1 MIKPD
6 SSDFFTFSKKKIT
19 VQLKKT
25 GVSFLSM
32 NSKERC
38 ITVLQGKTADRVPI
52 FPLLMFMAADRA
64 GLSYR
69 EFASDG
75 SALAEAQI
83 NMFENYRIDAVT
95 VCSDAFRLSAD
106 LGGNIVFPENQTPY
120 LKNHLVK
127 DENDLLGLKRPDPM
141 KKGSRMRDRIYG
153 VEVLVKHIGKEAL
166 VLGWVDMPF
175 AEACDIAGLG
185 EFMMIVYDNPEL
197 AHKILQF
204 LTDIVI
210 DFALAQIAAG
220 APMIGCGD
228 AAASLISKEHFNE
241 FALPYEQKV
250 TEAVK
255 KAGGMTKLHMCGD
268 SEHILEDL
276 VKNGADLYN
285 VDYKVDFETACTIYG
300 KNKKA
305 LKGNL
310 NPVSD
315 LLQVTP
321 EHAFEAASKCISL
334 AKGFAYFLSAGCEI
348 PAATPDEVYFAFT
361 DAVGKR

>member
-1 MIKPD
+1 MA
-6 SSDFFTFSKKKIT
+6 
-19 VQLKKT
+19 
-25 GVSFLSM
+25 
-32 NSKERC
+32 
-38 ITVLQGKTADRVPI
+38 VLQGKTADRVPV

-69 EFASDG
+69 EFASNG
-75 SALAEAQI
+75 TALAEAQI
-83 NMFENYRIDAVT
+83 NIFKNYRVDAVT
-95 VCSDAFRLSAD
+95 VCSDAFRVSAD
-106 LGGNIVFPENQTPY
+106 LDGDIVFPENQTPY

-127 DENDLLGLKRPDPM
+127 DKNDLLGLKRPDPM
-141 KKGSRMRDRIYG
+141 KKTGRMRDRIHA
-153 VEVLVKHIGKEAL
+153 VEILVKHIGKEAL
-166 VLGWVDMPF
+166 VFGWVDMPF
-175 AEACDIAGLG
+175 AEACDIAGLS
-185 EFMMIVYDNPEL
+185 EFMMIMYDNPEL
-197 AHKILQF
+197 AHGILQF

-250 TEAVK
+250 TEAVR

-285 VDYKVDFETACTIYG
+285 VDHMVDFKTACTVYG
-300 KNKKA
+300 KNEKA

-315 LLQVTP
+315 LLQATS
-321 EHAFEAASKCISL
+321 EHAFEAASRCIGMADGL
-334 AKGFAYFLSAGCEI
+334 AYFLSAGCEI

-361 DAVGKR
+361 EAAGKH